1 MASSMLWYDLE
12 TFGIDSRH
20 DRIAQFACIRTN
32 ERLEEIDDPVTLYCK
47 PAMDYLPSPIACEVH
62 GITPQAA
69 TELGVLEYDFAFR
82 ILQEFSVPAT
92 TVVGYNSIHFDDEF
106 IRNLLY
112 RNLFDPYSREYA
124 NGNSRWDT
132 INLMRAAH
140 DLRPDGIVWPQDAD
154 GTPVFKLEVLAK
166 ANGVL
171 HESAHDA
178 LSDIRA
184 TISLARLV
192 QTRQPRLYSWYFSH
206 RKRESLKPLIDLAA
220 RKMLLQTA
228 SEYTSAKGCTTFIA
242 PVGMD
247 PANRNQLVAIDL
259 RFNPEELI
267 SLTVEEIRQRVFA
280 KAEDRVLP
288 RVPLSRIKLNHC
300 PFLAPASI
308 LNKAAEVRL
317 GLDKELCADRL
328 EIIARNP
335 GLARKLVSVFDE
347 PIPPNDS
354 DDPDASLYSGGF
366 VQDLDRERCTKV
378 HALIAE
384 ARKAGAGLEAVK
396 ESCYRMKFEDERIPR
411 LMRRL
416 FARNFPET
424 LGPSERLK
432 WRDFC
437 TGRIQLPSREGA
449 TELSDYL
456 RLVETRLVDPGLPA
470 PRRAVI
476 HALLDWKRHLET
488 EVLSWTKEGD

>member
-1 MASSMLWYDLE
+1 MASSLLWYDLE

-32 ERLEEIDDPVTLYCK
+32 ESLEEIDEPIKLYCK
-47 PAMDYLPSPIACEVH
+47 PAMDYLPSPMACEVH
-62 GITPQAA
+62 GITPQTAD
-69 TELGVLEYDFAFR
+69 ELGVLEYDLAAR
-82 ILQEFSVPAT
+82 ILEEFSLPST
-92 TVVGYNSIHFDDEF
+92 TVVGFNSIHFDDEF
-106 IRNLLY
+106 IRNLFF
-112 RNLFDPYSREYA
+112 RNLFDPYAREYA
-124 NGNSRWDT
+124 NGNSRWDI
-132 INLMRAAH
+132 INLLRAAH
-140 DLRPDGIVWPQDAD
+140 DLRPEGVVWPMDAE
-154 GTPVFKLEVLAK
+154 GKPVFKLEVLAK
-166 ANGVL
+166 ANGLL

-192 QTRQPRLYSWYFSH
+192 KARQPKLYDWYFSH

-220 RKMLLQTA
+220 RKMLLHTA
-228 SEYTSAKGCTTFIA
+228 SEYTSPSGCTTFIA

-259 RFNPEELI
+259 RFDPEELI
-267 SLTVEEIRQRVFA
+267 SLSVEEIRARVFA

-300 PFLAPASI
+300 PFLAPATI
-308 LNKAAEVRL
+308 LSKSAETRL
-317 GLDKELCADRL
+317 GLDREQSGVRL
-328 EIIARNP
+328 ETIARNP

-347 PIPPNDS
+347 PIPASDS
-354 DDPDASLYSGGF
+354 DDPDTSLYSGGF
-366 VQDLDRERCTKV
+366 LQDIDKERLKKA

-384 ARKAGAGLEAVK
+384 ARKAGAGLESAK
-396 ESCYRMKFEDERIPR
+396 ESCYRMKFEDDRIAR

-424 LGPSERLK
+424 LGHAERLK

-437 TGRIQLPSREGA
+437 AGRVQLPSREGA

-456 RLVETRLVDPGLPA
+456 RLVETRLLDPGLPA
-470 PRRAVI
+470 PRRAII
-476 HALLDWKRHLET
+476 HALLEWKRHIET
-488 EVLSWTKEGD
+488 EVLSWTEKGG